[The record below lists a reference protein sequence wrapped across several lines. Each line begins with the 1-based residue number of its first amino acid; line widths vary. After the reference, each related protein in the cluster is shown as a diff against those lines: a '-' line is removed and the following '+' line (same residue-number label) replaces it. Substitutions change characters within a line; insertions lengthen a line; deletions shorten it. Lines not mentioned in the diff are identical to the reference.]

1 MRDKSPIIQCRSE
14 ICFNEIYK
22 PQISLHLRNIM
33 FSFFSLLIFTQQA
46 LPNLL
51 LSVLRG
57 QKKKKKKN
65 KSRVL
70 KGLMLTPAKK
80 KFLNNILVFGILCN
94 QITKTLTYFLWIE
107 IKVIENGWQK
117 PWKPLICLRPAW
129 IKNVKK
135 VGSAPYCECSGRL
148 LKPPCQCSIID
159 FLFIHGVWFININID
174 L

>member
-1 MRDKSPIIQCRSE
+1 MC
-14 ICFNEIYK
+14 
-22 PQISLHLRNIM
+22 
-33 FSFFSLLIFTQQA
+33 SFVSLLIFTQQA

-57 QKKKKKKN
+57 LKKKQVTSFKRLN
-65 KSRVL
+65 AH
-70 KGLMLTPAKK
+70 TCKK

-117 PWKPLICLRPAW
+117 PWKPLICLRPAL
-129 IKNVKK
+129 IKDVKK
-135 VGSAPYCECSGRL
+135 VGSAPYCEYSGRL